1 MKLWSDRN
9 TRLEIFLGGKK
20 NRDQRIIKTK
30 VANIDKLRIRKKKL
44 ALKKL
49 ENI

>member
-9 TRLEIFLGGKK
+9 TRLEIWGGGK